1 MMTWILGNIVKQIES
16 GTGSWRAE
24 SRGGKSLANEQGELY
39 DKKHLKSDVLQEAEQ
54 LQHKNLIQIKWTDGY
69 RGSDIER
76 IRYRLEDKEKF
87 YALYQQEVD
96 AGFLPKQ
103 EKIRLYQEFL
113 NHQLSK
119 VKKKWIREYY
129 EDLLKRSENKRKTDV
144 FELLN
149 QEKKYAPCFVGL
161 DEIEESIFKRIFS
174 KKYLGNTKTFE
185 KEMEGHIISAAQEKK
200 YAPCFVGL
208 DEIEESIFKRIFSK
222 KYLGNTKTFEKE
234 MEGHIISAA
243 KNFCLDVE
251 KEMDDT
257 TVLQQLFI
265 EEYAQELS
273 LKGELHFRIKEENGN
288 FQEINTGCYCFGTT
302 LNSQTL
308 EHAVLNQEQKIQKI
322 VIFEN
327 KANYISAPYKAGVLY
342 VFSHGYFSPKE
353 CRFLKELYQVLKN
366 GQVQYFHSG
375 DLDYGGIKIF
385 QYIRKT
391 IFPELEPLQMDIHT
405 YEAYQEFAEKI
416 EAETLEKL
424 KLVQDENP
432 QIQELIR
439 KLLETGKGMEQEC
452 FLIEKRGNHI

>member
-1 MMTWILGNIVKQIES
+1 MWCRSNSAQN
-16 GTGSWRAE
+16 R
-24 SRGGKSLANEQGELY
+24 
-39 DKKHLKSDVLQEAEQ
+39 
-54 LQHKNLIQIKWTDGY
+54 NLIQIDWVKGY

-76 IRYRLEDKEKF
+76 IRYRLEEKAAF
-87 YALYQQEVD
+87 YILYQQEVD
-96 AGFLPKQ
+96 SGFLPKQ
-103 EKIRLYQEFL
+103 EKVRLYQEFL
-113 NHQLSK
+113 KRQLSK

-129 EDLLKRSENKRKTDV
+129 EDLLKRSENKRKTDTL
-144 FELLN
+144 ELLN

-185 KEMEGHIISAAQEKK
+185 KEMEGHIISAA
-200 YAPCFVGL
+200 
-208 DEIEESIFKRIFSK
+208 
-222 KYLGNTKTFEKE
+222 
-234 MEGHIISAA
+234 
-243 KNFCLDVE
+243 KNFCRDVE

-257 TVLQQLFI
+257 TILQQLFI

-273 LKGELHFRIKEENGN
+273 LKGELHFRIKEENGS

-353 CRFLKELYQVLKN
+353 CRFLTELYQVLKKN
-366 GQVQYFHSG
+366 KVSYFHSG

-385 QYIRKT
+385 QHIRRM
-391 IFPELEPLQMDIHT
+391 IFPELQPLQMDVDT
-405 YEAYQEFAEKI
+405 YEAYQEFAE
-416 EAETLEKL
+416 ELETETLEKL
-424 KLVQDENP
+424 KQVQDENP

-439 KLLETGKGMEQEC
+439 KLLETGKGIEQEC
-452 FLIEKRGNHI
+452 FLIEKRGNRT

>member
-16 GTGSWRAE
+16 GTESWRAE

-54 LQHKNLIQIKWTDGY
+54 LQHKNLIQIKWADGY

-96 AGFLPKQ
+96 AEFLPKQ

-113 NHQLSK
+113 RNQMAQ
-119 VKKKWIREYY
+119 VKKLWIRAYY
-129 EDLLKRSENKRKTDV
+129 QDLLERSENKRKKDLL
-144 FELLN
+144 ELLAD
-149 QEKKYAPCFVGL
+149 EKKYAPCFEGL
-161 DEIEESIFKRIFS
+161 DQLTESVFKRIFS

-185 KEMEGHIISAAQEKK
+185 QEMQSHVISTAKK
-200 YAPCFVGL
+200 
-208 DEIEESIFKRIFSK
+208 
-222 KYLGNTKTFEKE
+222 
-234 MEGHIISAA
+234 
-243 KNFCLDVE
+243 FCPDVE

-257 TVLQQLFI
+257 TVLQQLWI

-273 LKGELHFRIKEENGN
+273 LKGKLHFCLKEENGST
-288 FQEINTGCYCFGTT
+288 QEINTECYRFGTT

-308 EHAVLNQEQKIQKI
+308 EHAEIKEVQNIQKI

-327 KANYISAPYKAGVLY
+327 KANYISAPYKDGILY
-342 VFSHGYFSPKE
+342 LFSHGYFSPKE
-353 CRFLKELYQVLKN
+353 CRFLKQLHQVLKN
-366 GQVQYFHSG
+366 QTSCEVQYFHSG

-391 IFPELEPLQMDIHT
+391 IFPELEPLQMDVET
-405 YEAYQEFAEKI
+405 YEAYQEFTEVI
-416 EAETLEKL
+416 DPETLEKL
-424 KLVQDENP
+424 KRVQDENP
-432 QIQELIR
+432 KLQELIKR
-439 KLLETGKGMEQEC
+439 LIETGKGIEQEC

>member
-16 GTGSWRAE
+16 GTESWRAE
-24 SRGGKSLANEQGELY
+24 SRGGKSLANEHGEFY

-54 LQHKNLIQIKWTDGY
+54 LQHKNLIQIKWADGY

-96 AGFLPKQ
+96 AEFLPKQ

-113 NHQLSK
+113 RNQMAQ
-119 VKKKWIREYY
+119 VKKLWIRAYY
-129 EDLLKRSENKRKTDV
+129 QDLLERSENKRKKDLL
-144 FELLN
+144 ELLAD
-149 QEKKYAPCFVGL
+149 EKKYAPCFEGL
-161 DEIEESIFKRIFS
+161 DQLTDSVFKRIFS

-185 KEMEGHIISAAQEKK
+185 QEMQSHVISTAKK
-200 YAPCFVGL
+200 
-208 DEIEESIFKRIFSK
+208 
-222 KYLGNTKTFEKE
+222 
-234 MEGHIISAA
+234 
-243 KNFCLDVE
+243 FCPDVE

-257 TVLQQLFI
+257 TVLQQLWI

-273 LKGELHFRIKEENGN
+273 LKGKLHFCLKEENGST
-288 FQEINTGCYCFGTT
+288 QEINTECYRFGTT

-308 EHAVLNQEQKIQKI
+308 EHAEIKEVQNIQKI

-327 KANYISAPYKAGVLY
+327 KANYISAPYKDGILY
-342 VFSHGYFSPKE
+342 LFSHGYFSPKE
-353 CRFLKELYQVLKN
+353 CRFLKQLHQVLKN
-366 GQVQYFHSG
+366 QTSCEVQYFHSG

-391 IFPELEPLQMDIHT
+391 IFPELEPLQMDVET
-405 YEAYQEFAEKI
+405 YEAYQEFTEVI
-416 EAETLEKL
+416 DPETLEKL
-424 KLVQDENP
+424 KRVQDENP
-432 QIQELIR
+432 KLQELIKR
-439 KLLETGKGMEQEC
+439 LIETGKGIEQEC

>member
-16 GTGSWRAE
+16 GTESWRAE

-96 AGFLPKQ
+96 AEFLPKQ

-113 NHQLSK
+113 RNQLAQ
-119 VKKKWIREYY
+119 VKKLWIRAYY
-129 EDLLKRSENKRKTDV
+129 QDLLERSENKRKKDLL
-144 FELLN
+144 ELLAD
-149 QEKKYAPCFVGL
+149 EKKYAPCFEGL
-161 DEIEESIFKRIFS
+161 DQLTESVFKRIFS

-185 KEMEGHIISAAQEKK
+185 QEMQSHVISTAKK
-200 YAPCFVGL
+200 
-208 DEIEESIFKRIFSK
+208 
-222 KYLGNTKTFEKE
+222 
-234 MEGHIISAA
+234 
-243 KNFCLDVE
+243 FCPDVE

-257 TVLQQLFI
+257 TVLQQLWI

-273 LKGELHFRIKEENGN
+273 LKGKLHFCLKEENGST
-288 FQEINTGCYCFGTT
+288 QEINTECYRFGTT

-308 EHAVLNQEQKIQKI
+308 EHAEIKEVQNIQKI

-327 KANYISAPYKAGVLY
+327 KANYISAPYKDGILY
-342 VFSHGYFSPKE
+342 LFSHGYFSPKE
-353 CRFLKELYQVLKN
+353 CRFLKQLHQVLKN
-366 GQVQYFHSG
+366 QTSCEVQYFHSG

-391 IFPELEPLQMDIHT
+391 IFPELEPLQMDVET
-405 YEAYQEFAEKI
+405 YEAYQEFTEVI
-416 EAETLEKL
+416 DPETLEKL
-424 KLVQDENP
+424 KRVQDENP
-432 QIQELIR
+432 KLQELIKR
-439 KLLETGKGMEQEC
+439 LIETGKGIEQEC

>member
-1 MMTWILGNIVKQIES
+1 MTWILEHIVKQIES
-16 GTGSWRAE
+16 GTESWRAE
-24 SRGGKSLANEQGELY
+24 SQGGKSLSNEHGELY
-39 DKKHLKSDVLQEAEQ
+39 DKKHLKSDVVQEAIE
-54 LQHKNLIQIKWTDGY
+54 LQSRNLIQIDWVKGY

-76 IRYRLEDKEKF
+76 IRYRLEEKAVF
-87 YALYQQEVD
+87 YTLYQQEVD

-113 NHQLSK
+113 KHQLSK

-129 EDLLKRSENKRKTDV
+129 EDLLKRSENKRKTDI

-185 KEMEGHIISAAQEKK
+185 KEMEGHIISAA
-200 YAPCFVGL
+200 
-208 DEIEESIFKRIFSK
+208 
-222 KYLGNTKTFEKE
+222 
-234 MEGHIISAA
+234 
-243 KNFCLDVE
+243 KNFCPNVE

-257 TVLQQLFI
+257 TVLQQLLI

-288 FQEINTGCYCFGTT
+288 FQEIDTGCYCFGTT

-308 EHAVLNQEQKIQKI
+308 EHAVLDEEQKIQKI

-366 GQVQYFHSG
+366 KQVQYFHSG

-391 IFPELEPLQMDIHT
+391 IFPELEPLQMDVHT
-405 YEAYQEFAEKI
+405 YEAYQEFAEEI
-416 EAETLEKL
+416 ETEPLEKL
-424 KLVQDENP
+424 KQVQDENS

-452 FLIEKRGNHI
+452 FLIEERGNHI

>member
-1 MMTWILGNIVKQIES
+1 MTWILEKIVTQIES
-16 GTGSWRAE
+16 GTESWRAE
-24 SRGGKSLANEQGELY
+24 SQGGKSLSNEHGELY
-39 DKKHLKSDVLQEAEQ
+39 DKKHLKSDVVQEAIQ
-54 LQHKNLIQIKWTDGY
+54 LQNRNLIQIDWVKGY

-76 IRYRLEDKEKF
+76 IRYRLEEKAAF
-87 YALYQQEVD
+87 YILYQQEVD
-96 AGFLPKQ
+96 SGFLQKQ
-103 EKIRLYQEFL
+103 EKVRLYQEFL
-113 NHQLSK
+113 KRQLSK

-129 EDLLKRSENKRKTDV
+129 KDLLKRSENKRKADV
-144 FELLN
+144 FELLE
-149 QEKKYAPCFVGL
+149 QEKKYAPCFL
-161 DEIEESIFKRIFS
+161 
-174 KKYLGNTKTFE
+174 
-185 KEMEGHIISAAQEKK
+185 
-200 YAPCFVGL
+200 GL

-243 KNFCLDVE
+243 KKFCPDVE
-251 KEMDDT
+251 REMDDT
-257 TVLQQLFI
+257 TILQQLFI

-273 LKGELHFRIKEENGN
+273 LKGELHFRIKEENGS

-308 EHAVLNQEQKIQKI
+308 EHAVLDQEQKIQKI

-353 CRFLKELYQVLKN
+353 RRFLVELHRALKKN
-366 GQVQYFHSG
+366 GVSYFHSG

-385 QYIRKT
+385 QHIRRM
-391 IFPELEPLQMDIHT
+391 IFPELQPLQMDVDT
-405 YEAYQEFAEKI
+405 YEAYQEFAE
-416 EAETLEKL
+416 ELGTETLEKL
-424 KLVQDENP
+424 KQVQDENL

-439 KLLETGKGMEQEC
+439 KLLETGKGIEQEC

>member
-16 GTGSWRAE
+16 GTESWRAESWRAE
-24 SRGGKSLANEQGELY
+24 SRGGKSLANEHGELY

-54 LQHKNLIQIKWTDGY
+54 LQHKNLIQIKWADGY

-96 AGFLPKQ
+96 AEFLPKQ

-113 NHQLSK
+113 RNQLAQ
-119 VKKKWIREYY
+119 VKKLWIRAYY
-129 EDLLKRSENKRKTDV
+129 QDLLERSENKRKKDLL
-144 FELLN
+144 ELLAD
-149 QEKKYAPCFVGL
+149 EKKYAPCFEGL
-161 DEIEESIFKRIFS
+161 DQLTESVFKRIFS

-185 KEMEGHIISAAQEKK
+185 QEMQSHVISTAKK
-200 YAPCFVGL
+200 
-208 DEIEESIFKRIFSK
+208 
-222 KYLGNTKTFEKE
+222 
-234 MEGHIISAA
+234 
-243 KNFCLDVE
+243 FCPDVE

-257 TVLQQLFI
+257 TVLQQLWI

-273 LKGELHFRIKEENGN
+273 LKGKVHFCLKEENGST
-288 FQEINTGCYCFGTT
+288 QEINTECYRFGTT

-308 EHAVLNQEQKIQKI
+308 EHAEIKEVQNIQKI

-327 KANYISAPYKAGVLY
+327 KVNYISAPYKDGILY
-342 VFSHGYFSPKE
+342 LFSHGYFSPKE
-353 CRFLKELYQVLKN
+353 CRFLKQLHQVLKN
-366 GQVQYFHSG
+366 QTSCEVQYFHSG

-391 IFPELEPLQMDIHT
+391 IFPELEPLQMDVET
-405 YEAYQEFAEKI
+405 YEAYQEFTEVI
-416 EAETLEKL
+416 DPETLEKL
-424 KLVQDENP
+424 KRVQDENP
-432 QIQELIR
+432 KLQELIKR
-439 KLLETGKGMEQEC
+439 LIETGKGIEQEC

>member
-16 GTGSWRAE
+16 GTESWRAE
-24 SRGGKSLANEQGELY
+24 SQGGKSLANEHGELY

-54 LQHKNLIQIKWTDGY
+54 LQHKNLIQIKWADGY

-96 AGFLPKQ
+96 AEFLPKQ

-113 NHQLSK
+113 RNQLAQ
-119 VKKKWIREYY
+119 VKKLWIRAYY
-129 EDLLKRSENKRKTDV
+129 QDLLERSENKRKKDLL
-144 FELLN
+144 ELLAD
-149 QEKKYAPCFVGL
+149 EKKYAPCFEGL
-161 DEIEESIFKRIFS
+161 DQLTESVFKRIFS

-185 KEMEGHIISAAQEKK
+185 QEMQSHVISTAKK
-200 YAPCFVGL
+200 
-208 DEIEESIFKRIFSK
+208 
-222 KYLGNTKTFEKE
+222 
-234 MEGHIISAA
+234 
-243 KNFCLDVE
+243 FCPDVE

-257 TVLQQLFI
+257 TVLQQLWI

-273 LKGELHFRIKEENGN
+273 LKGKLHFCLKEENGST
-288 FQEINTGCYCFGTT
+288 QEINTECYRFGTT

-308 EHAVLNQEQKIQKI
+308 EHAEIKEVQNIQKI

-327 KANYISAPYKAGVLY
+327 KANYISAPYKDGILY
-342 VFSHGYFSPKE
+342 LFSHGYFSPKE
-353 CRFLKELYQVLKN
+353 CRFLKQLHQVLKN
-366 GQVQYFHSG
+366 QTSCEVQYFHSG

-391 IFPELEPLQMDIHT
+391 IFPELEPLQMDVET
-405 YEAYQEFAEKI
+405 YEAYQEFTEVI
-416 EAETLEKL
+416 DPETLEKL
-424 KLVQDENP
+424 KRVQDENP
-432 QIQELIR
+432 KLQELIKR
-439 KLLETGKGMEQEC
+439 LIETGKGIEQEC

>member
-16 GTGSWRAE
+16 GTESWRAE

-54 LQHKNLIQIKWTDGY
+54 LQHKNLIQIKWADGY

-96 AGFLPKQ
+96 AEFLPKQ

-113 NHQLSK
+113 RNQLAQ
-119 VKKKWIREYY
+119 VKKLWIRAYY
-129 EDLLKRSENKRKTDV
+129 QDLLERSENKRKKDLL
-144 FELLN
+144 ELLAD
-149 QEKKYAPCFVGL
+149 EKKYAPCFEGL
-161 DEIEESIFKRIFS
+161 DQLTESVFKRIFS

-185 KEMEGHIISAAQEKK
+185 QEMQSHVISTAKK
-200 YAPCFVGL
+200 
-208 DEIEESIFKRIFSK
+208 
-222 KYLGNTKTFEKE
+222 
-234 MEGHIISAA
+234 
-243 KNFCLDVE
+243 FCPDVE

-257 TVLQQLFI
+257 TVLQQLWI

-273 LKGELHFRIKEENGN
+273 LKGKLHFCLKEENGST
-288 FQEINTGCYCFGTT
+288 QEINTECYRFGTT
-302 LNSQTL
+302 VNSQTL
-308 EHAVLNQEQKIQKI
+308 EHAEIKEVQNIQKI

-327 KANYISAPYKAGVLY
+327 KANYISAPYKDGILY
-342 VFSHGYFSPKE
+342 LFSHGYFSPKE
-353 CRFLKELYQVLKN
+353 CRFLKQLHQVLKN
-366 GQVQYFHSG
+366 QTSCEVQYFHSG

-391 IFPELEPLQMDIHT
+391 IFPELEPLQMDVET
-405 YEAYQEFAEKI
+405 YEAYQEFTEVI
-416 EAETLEKL
+416 DPETLEKL
-424 KLVQDENP
+424 KRVQDENP
-432 QIQELIR
+432 KLQELIKR
-439 KLLETGKGMEQEC
+439 LIETEKGIEQEC

>member
-16 GTGSWRAE
+16 GTESWRAE

-54 LQHKNLIQIKWTDGY
+54 LQHKNLIQIKWADGY
-69 RGSDIER
+69 LGSDIER

-96 AGFLPKQ
+96 AEFLPKQ

-113 NHQLSK
+113 RNQLAQ
-119 VKKKWIREYY
+119 VKKLWIRAYY
-129 EDLLKRSENKRKTDV
+129 QDLLERSENKRKKDLL
-144 FELLN
+144 ELLAD
-149 QEKKYAPCFVGL
+149 EKKYAPCFEGL
-161 DEIEESIFKRIFS
+161 DQLTESVFKRIFS

-185 KEMEGHIISAAQEKK
+185 QEMQSHVISTAKK
-200 YAPCFVGL
+200 
-208 DEIEESIFKRIFSK
+208 
-222 KYLGNTKTFEKE
+222 
-234 MEGHIISAA
+234 
-243 KNFCLDVE
+243 FCPDVE

-257 TVLQQLFI
+257 TVLQQLWI

-273 LKGELHFRIKEENGN
+273 LKGKLHFCLKEENGST
-288 FQEINTGCYCFGTT
+288 QEINTECYRFGTT

-308 EHAVLNQEQKIQKI
+308 EHAEIKEVQNIQKI

-327 KANYISAPYKAGVLY
+327 KANYISAPYKDGILY
-342 VFSHGYFSPKE
+342 LFSHGYFSPKE
-353 CRFLKELYQVLKN
+353 CRFLKQLHQVLKN
-366 GQVQYFHSG
+366 QTSCEVQYFHSG

-391 IFPELEPLQMDIHT
+391 IFPELEPLQMDVET
-405 YEAYQEFAEKI
+405 YEAYQEFTEVI
-416 EAETLEKL
+416 DPETLEKL
-424 KLVQDENP
+424 KRVQDENP
-432 QIQELIR
+432 KLQELIKR
-439 KLLETGKGMEQEC
+439 LIETGKGIEQEC

>member
-1 MMTWILGNIVKQIES
+1 MTWILEKIVTQIES
-16 GTGSWRAE
+16 GTESWRAE
-24 SRGGKSLANEQGELY
+24 SQGGKSLSNEHGELY
-39 DKKHLKSDVLQEAEQ
+39 DKKHLKSDVVQEAIQ
-54 LQHKNLIQIKWTDGY
+54 LQNRNLIQIDWVKGY

-76 IRYRLEDKEKF
+76 IRYRLEEKAAF
-87 YALYQQEVD
+87 YILYQQEVD

-103 EKIRLYQEFL
+103 EKVRLYQEFL
-113 NHQLSK
+113 KRQLSK

-129 EDLLKRSENKRKTDV
+129 EDLLKRSENKRKADV
-144 FELLN
+144 FELLE
-149 QEKKYAPCFVGL
+149 QEKKYAPCFL
-161 DEIEESIFKRIFS
+161 
-174 KKYLGNTKTFE
+174 
-185 KEMEGHIISAAQEKK
+185 
-200 YAPCFVGL
+200 GL

-243 KNFCLDVE
+243 KKFCPDVE
-251 KEMDDT
+251 REMDDT
-257 TVLQQLFI
+257 TILQQLFI

-273 LKGELHFRIKEENGN
+273 LKGELHFRIKEENGS

-308 EHAVLNQEQKIQKI
+308 EHAVLDQEQKIQKI

-353 CRFLKELYQVLKN
+353 CRFLTELYQVLKKN
-366 GQVQYFHSG
+366 GVSYFHSG

-385 QYIRKT
+385 QHIRRV
-391 IFPELEPLQMDIHT
+391 IFPELQPLQMDVDT
-405 YEAYQEFAEKI
+405 YESYQEFAE
-416 EAETLEKL
+416 ELETETLEKL
-424 KLVQDENP
+424 KQVQDENP

-439 KLLETGKGMEQEC
+439 KLLETGKGIEQEC
-452 FLIEKRGNHI
+452 FLIEKRGNRT